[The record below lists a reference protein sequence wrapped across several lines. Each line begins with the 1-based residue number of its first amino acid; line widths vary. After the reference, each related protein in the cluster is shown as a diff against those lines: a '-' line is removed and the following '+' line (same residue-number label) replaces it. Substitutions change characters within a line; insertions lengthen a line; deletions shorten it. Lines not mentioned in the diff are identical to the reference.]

1 MHIFVSV
8 SVWFYLCRIQSRLM
22 QCIAQHPT
30 IIVIGET
37 GSGKTTQIPQFLY
50 DAGYAPAERCQLI
63 AVTQPRRVAA
73 ITLATRVAAE
83 ARCKLG
89 ELVGYTVRF
98 EDVSSALTR
107 IKYVTDGSLLREALA
122 DRLLQRYSV
131 IVLDEAHE
139 RTTNTDV
146 LFGIIKEAQ
155 RLRSHQKPLT
165 PRLRLQPGDTT
176 AGPLKVVVMSA
187 TMDVD
192 HFARYFGGCECVYL
206 EGRTYPVQVYHAVK
220 PQIEYVQACVSTL
233 FEIHRTAPAK

>member
-1 MHIFVSV
+1 MFF
-8 SVWFYLCRIQSRLM
+8 FYRTVSRLM
-22 QCIAQHPT
+22 QCIAQHDT
-30 IIVIGET
+30 LIVLGET

-50 DAGYAPAERCQLI
+50 DAGYAPDDGHQVI

-73 ITLATRVAAE
+73 ITLATRVALESGCA
-83 ARCKLG
+83 LG
-89 ELVGYTVRF
+89 ERVGYAVRF
-98 EDVSSALTR
+98 EDCTKPLTR
-107 IKYVTDGSLLREALA
+107 IKYVTDGTLLREALQ

-155 RLRSHQKPLT
+155 RVRALSRPPVSK
-165 PRLRLQPGDTT
+165 RLQLATE
-176 AGPLKVVVMSA
+176 AGRLKVIVMSA

-192 HFARYFGGCECVYL
+192 HFAQYFGGCECVYL
-206 EGRTYPVQVYHAVK
+206 EGRTFPVQVMHAVK
-220 PQIEYVQACVSTL
+220 PQPEYVQACVSTL